1 MGAVGLPAV
10 IVDLIIVVGTLGLGI
25 LFGRILKMDKETALM
40 TATGSAICGAAAVLG
55 AEPVVKCEPHKT
67 AVAVTTVVLFGT
79 LAMFLYP
86 ILFRAGL
93 FGGLDNMGVAVYSGA
108 TLHEVAHVVGAGN
121 AMDPAGTLGIDNNAT
136 IVKMIRVMMLA
147 PILVIMGILLP
158 KRGNN
163 TSNGKTKI
171 TIPCF
176 AFWFLAVI
184 VLNSAIQFGIGE
196 NQSLQTTYSSILS
209 GINYFDTFLLTM
221 AMTAL
226 GTDTNFAKFKQA
238 GVKPFILAGILFA
251 WLLVGGYA
259 ITVYILPLFM

>member
-1 MGAVGLPAV
+1 
-10 IVDLIIVVGTLGLGI
+10 
-25 LFGRILKMDKETALM
+25 
-40 TATGSAICGAAAVLG
+40 
-55 AEPVVKCEPHKT
+55 
-67 AVAVTTVVLFGT
+67 
-79 LAMFLYP
+79 MFLYP

-121 AMDPAGTLGIDNNAT
+121 AMDPDGTLGIENNAT

-147 PILVIMGILLP
+147 PMLVIMGILLT

-171 TIPCF
+171 TIPWF